1 MTYWACSVTIF
12 SPVFPPA
19 VIYDFSYLF
28 HPLKYQDGILNKMKE
43 EHILFA
49 TAVSCCIKTEA
60 DTYCFITG
68 LYPVYILMKKY
79 IEIYDLDFCTVT
91 YVPDR

>member
-1 MTYWACSVTIF
+1 
-12 SPVFPPA
+12 
-19 VIYDFSYLF
+19 
-28 HPLKYQDGILNKMKE
+28 MKE

-91 YVPDR
+91 YVPHR